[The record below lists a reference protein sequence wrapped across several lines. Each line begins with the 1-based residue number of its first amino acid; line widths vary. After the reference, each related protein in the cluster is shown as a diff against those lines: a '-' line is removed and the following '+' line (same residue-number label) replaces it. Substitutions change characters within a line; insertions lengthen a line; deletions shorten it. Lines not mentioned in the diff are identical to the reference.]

1 MALSAPLRIVPSS
14 ACALPPISGE
24 YSLPA
29 GPSSQDLTVTLFSAL
44 RPLAFCSLLL
54 ATPSIAAEQPP
65 ATDAATAEIPDGFV
79 LAADETTL
87 VHAASG
93 LRFPAEFAGFTRL
106 RERAFDPGGEYI
118 AVGYDRPLGTGSDRI
133 VVRIAVVHIE
143 DMSAHDHYEIMR
155 QSTMSHFSAPT
166 LLSQGPTKIPNQR
179 RLDAYRGTF
188 TGMRDNQPWHFS
200 LTTVNYGYWS
210 GRMTAAYPES
220 QAAEAQK
227 QLGTLLAAIRLQQPK
242 PPKR

>member
-1 MALSAPLRIVPSS
+1 MTI
-14 ACALPPISGE
+14 
-24 YSLPA
+24 
-29 GPSSQDLTVTLFSAL
+29 FSAL
-44 RPLAFCSLLL
+44 RPLAVCSLLL
-54 ATPSIAAEQPP
+54 TMPSVAAEKPS
-65 ATDAATAEIPDGFV
+65 AVDAATAEIPDGFV
-79 LAADETTL
+79 LASDGTTF

-93 LRFPAEFAGFTRL
+93 LRFPAEFASYTRL

-133 VVRIAVVHIE
+133 IVRIAVVHIE
-143 DMSAHDHYEIMR
+143 DMSARDHYEIMR
-155 QSTMSHFSAPT
+155 QATMSHFSAPT

-188 TGMRDNQPWHFS
+188 TGTRDSQPWHFS

-220 QAAEAQK
+220 QAAEAQRH
-227 QLGTLLAAIRLQQPK
+227 LGTLLAAIRLQQPR

>member
-1 MALSAPLRIVPSS
+1 M
-14 ACALPPISGE
+14 
-24 YSLPA
+24 
-29 GPSSQDLTVTLFSAL
+29 TLFSAL
-44 RPLAFCSLLL
+44 RPLAFSSLFL
-54 ATPSIAAEQPP
+54 ATPSIAAEQPL
-65 ATDAATAEIPDGFV
+65 AAIAAATEIPDGFV
-79 LAADETTL
+79 LAPDGTTL
-87 VHAASG
+87 VHTASG
-93 LRFPAEFAGFTRL
+93 LRFPTEFAGFIRL

-118 AVGYDRPLGTGSDRI
+118 AVGYDRPLGAGSDRI

-188 TGMRDNQPWHFS
+188 TGARDSKPWHFS

-220 QAAEAQK
+220 QAAEARK
-227 QLGTLLAAIRLQQPK
+227 QLGTLLSAIRLQQPK

>member
-1 MALSAPLRIVPSS
+1 M
-14 ACALPPISGE
+14 
-24 YSLPA
+24 
-29 GPSSQDLTVTLFSAL
+29 TLFSVL

-65 ATDAATAEIPDGFV
+65 AAGTAQAEIPDGFS
-79 LAADETTL
+79 LASDGTTL
-87 VHAASG
+87 VHVASG
-93 LRFPAEFAGFTRL
+93 LRFPTEFAGFTRM

-188 TGMRDNQPWHFS
+188 TGARDNQPWLFS

-210 GRMTAAYPES
+210 GRMTAAYPEN

>member
-1 MALSAPLRIVPSS
+1 M
-14 ACALPPISGE
+14 
-24 YSLPA
+24 
-29 GPSSQDLTVTLFSAL
+29 TLFSVL
-44 RPLAFCSLLL
+44 RPLAFYSLLL

-65 ATDAATAEIPDGFV
+65 VANASTLEIPHGFV

-188 TGMRDNQPWHFS
+188 TGMRDDQPWNFS

-210 GRMTAAYPES
+210 GRMTAAYPAS

>member
-1 MALSAPLRIVPSS
+1 M
-14 ACALPPISGE
+14 
-24 YSLPA
+24 
-29 GPSSQDLTVTLFSAL
+29 TLFSAL

-93 LRFPAEFAGFTRL
+93 LRFPAEFAGFARL

-118 AVGYDRPLGTGSDRI
+118 AVGYDRPLGTSSDRI

-188 TGMRDNQPWHFS
+188 TGMRDNQPWNFS

>member
-1 MALSAPLRIVPSS
+1 M
-14 ACALPPISGE
+14 
-24 YSLPA
+24 
-29 GPSSQDLTVTLFSAL
+29 TLFSAL
-44 RPLAFCSLLL
+44 RPLVCCSLLL
-54 ATPSIAAEQPP
+54 ATPSIATEQPSAVD
-65 ATDAATAEIPDGFV
+65 ATTAEIPDGFV
-79 LAADETTL
+79 LASDGTTF
-87 VHAASG
+87 VHTTSG
-93 LRFPAEFAGFTRL
+93 LRFPAEFAGFAWL

-133 VVRIAVVHIE
+133 IVRIALVHIE

-155 QSTMSHFSAPT
+155 QATMSHFSAPT
-166 LLSQGPTKIPNQR
+166 LLSQGPAKIPNQR

-188 TGMRDNQPWHFS
+188 IGARDNQPWHFS

-220 QAAEAQK
+220 QAAEAQRR
-227 QLGTLLAAIRLQQPK
+227 LGTLLAAIRLQQPK